1 MKLFGNSRNG
11 KHSKKAA
18 APEKQY
24 VEDTAVEFEEEIY
37 EAEPAFSENQDD
49 PYEVYEAGEDI
60 EEAADNEYEED
71 SEDFEEEYSSKKR
84 RLTGLQKGLII
95 LAAVLAILVILVVV
109 IWKSFVKLPEIAP
122 VVTTSQQT
130 TTPELTPENTGGIQ
144 SITAPTTP
152 ELEVKVTSVQ
162 VNPVQDEAEVGDN
175 LGELLTV
182 PGDRKEG
189 WYTILLVGVDK
200 GSYLTD
206 TMMLCS
212 FDIINHELKIASIP
226 RDTFIN
232 SKAAYYKL
240 NTAYTA
246 GYNKGGTQEAG
257 MEELMKQVSLLVG
270 FVPDAYCMINLEAFV
285 QIVDIIGGVEFDVP
299 QDMYYS
305 DPTQN
310 LLIDLKKGVQ
320 VLDGDKAMQLVRFR
334 KGYDAQDLTRMEVQ
348 QDFIKALAKQVLTVK
363 NTLKV
368 PEICETVFEN
378 MYTNLTVGNI
388 IAFAQELLKVDLDSI
403 ETMTM
408 INEDGGWNGTSY
420 VFLYGY
426 DMVDTVNEW
435 FNPYEEDLTIDD
447 LYIYTLENGII
458 SRSLRSTTY
467 NNHAYSNYGTAS
479 PDAVHAEEPKGPKVN
494 ITQGED
500 VAAVD

>member
-11 KHSKKAA
+11 KHSKKATA
-18 APEKQY
+18 AFN
-24 VEDTAVEFEEEIY
+24 DTADEIEEES
-37 EAEPAFSENQDD
+37 EEMTEAFSVQNDEGPEDD
-49 PYEVYEAGEDI
+49 SVFDRDTEEQEADI
-60 EEAADNEYEED
+60 DHA
-71 SEDFEEEYSSKKR
+71 SRKKG
-84 RLTGLQKGLII
+84 LTGLQRGLII
-95 LAAVLAILVILVVV
+95 LVAVVAILAVLIVV
-109 IWKSFVKLPEIAP
+109 IWKSFVKLPEISVPSP
-122 VVTTSQQT
+122 VVSSVSPEP
-130 TTPELTPENTGGIQ
+130 TPESTGGIQ
-144 SITAPTTP
+144 SIETTP
-152 ELEVKVTSVQ
+152 VTSGELDVKVTSV
-162 VNPVQDEAEVGDN
+162 VVTPVGDEEEPVD

-200 GSYLTD
+200 GSFLTD

-212 FDIINHELKIASIP
+212 FDVINHDIKIASIP

-232 SKAAYYKL
+232 SKAAGYKL
-240 NTAYTA
+240 NAAYTV

-257 MEELMKQVSLLVG
+257 MEELMKQISLLVG
-270 FVPDAYCMINLEAFV
+270 FIPDAYCMINLEAFV

-299 QDMYYS
+299 MDMDYEDPYQDLY
-305 DPTQN
+305 
-310 LLIDLKKGVQ
+310 IHLKKGTQ

-348 QDFIKALAKQVLTVK
+348 QDFVKALAKQVLSIK
-363 NTLKV
+363 NTLKI
-368 PEICETVFEN
+368 PELCETVFDN
-378 MYTNLTVGNI
+378 LYTNLTVGNI

-408 INEDGGWNGTSY
+408 INEDGGWNGLSY

-426 DMVDTVNEW
+426 DMVDTVNAW
-435 FNPYEEDLTIDD
+435 FNPYEEDLTIEDI
-447 LYIYTLENGII
+447 YIYTLENGII

-467 NNHAYSNYGTAS
+467 NSHAYSNYGTAS
-479 PDAVHAEEPKGPKVN
+479 EYATHAEEPTGPEVN
-494 ITQGED
+494 ITPGED

>member
-1 MKLFGNSRNG
+1 MKLFGNSRKS
-11 KHSKKAA
+11 KHSGKTAA
-18 APEKQY
+18 SY
-24 VEDTAVEFEEEIY
+24 VEETVVDFEEEIN
-37 EAEPAFSENQDD
+37 ETEPVD
-49 PYEVYEAGEDI
+49 PGRQHNTGAS
-60 EEAADNEYEED
+60 EED
-71 SEDFEEEYSSKKR
+71 VTRISNEEYEDFEEEPAKKR
-84 RLTGLQKGLII
+84 SLTGLQKGLII
-95 LAAVLAILVILVVV
+95 LGAVLAVLVILVVI
-109 IWKSFVKLPEIAP
+109 IWKSFVKLPEIETP
-122 VVTTSQQT
+122 PITTQV
-130 TTPELTPENTGGIQ
+130 TTPEPTPQNTGGIQ
-144 SITAPTTP
+144 SIETAPSTP
-152 ELEVKVTSVQ
+152 ELDVKVTSVQ

-189 WYTILLVGVDK
+189 WYTVLLVGVDK

-212 FDIINHELKIASIP
+212 LDTVNHDLKIASIP

-232 SKAAYYKL
+232 SKAAGYKL

-299 QDMYYS
+299 RDMYYS
-305 DPTQN
+305 DPTQD

-348 QDFIKALAKQVLTVK
+348 QDFIKAMAKQVLTVK

-368 PEICETVFEN
+368 PDICETVFEN

-408 INEDGGWNGTSY
+408 INEDGGWNGLSY

-447 LYIYTLENGII
+447 VYIYTLENGII

-467 NNHAYSNYGTAS
+467 NSHAYSNYGTAS
-479 PDAVHAEEPKGPKVN
+479 PDAVHAEEPKGPEVN

-500 VAAVD
+500 VADVD

>member
-1 MKLFGNSRNG
+1 MKLFGNSRKS
-11 KHSKKAA
+11 KHCGKAA
-18 APEKQY
+18 APH
-24 VEDTAVEFEEEIY
+24 VEETAVGFEEEIY
-37 EAEPAFSENQDD
+37 EAEPAFSGETDKAEQPDKREKVAPVSDD
-49 PYEVYEAGEDI
+49 
-60 EEAADNEYEED
+60 EYEETD
-71 SEDFEEEYSSKKR
+71 DFEEPSKKR
-84 RLTGLQKGLII
+84 GLTGLQKGLII
-95 LAAVLAILVILVVV
+95 LGAVLVVLVVLV
-109 IWKSFVKLPEIAP
+109 LIIWNSYVKLPEIETP
-122 VVTTSQQT
+122 PINTQT
-130 TTPELTPENTGGIQ
+130 ITTPEPTPQNTGGIQ
-144 SITAPTTP
+144 SIETAPTTP
-152 ELEVKVTSVQ
+152 ELDVKVTSVQ

-212 FDIINHELKIASIP
+212 FDIINHDLKIASIP

-232 SKAAYYKL
+232 SKASGYKL
-240 NTAYTA
+240 NAAYTT
-246 GYNKGGTQEAG
+246 GVNKGGTQEAG

-270 FVPDAYCMINLEAFV
+270 FVPDAYCMIKLEAFV
-285 QIVDIIGGVEFDVP
+285 EIVDIIGGVEFDVP
-299 QDMYYS
+299 QNMYYS
-305 DPTQN
+305 DPVQN

-334 KGYDAQDLTRMEVQ
+334 SGYDAQDLTRMEVQ
-348 QDFIKALAKQVLTVK
+348 QDFIKAMAKQVLTVK

-388 IAFAQELLKVDLDSI
+388 IAFAQELLKVDLDNI

-408 INEDGGWNGTSY
+408 INEDGGWNDTSY

-447 LYIYTLENGII
+447 IYVYTLENGII

-467 NNHAYSNYGTAS
+467 NSHAYSNYGTAS
-479 PDAVHAEEPKGPKVN
+479 PDAVHAEEPKGPEVN